1 MPQILLRI
9 LKIHFS
15 NNEGARGENITVEIL
30 LPQQNMHGLV
40 INWGQH
46 QHYNNTLILDTVSVV
61 N

>member
-1 MPQILLRI
+1 MPEILLRI

-15 NNEGARGENITVEIL
+15 YNEGEEEENITVEIL
-30 LPQQNMHGLV
+30 LQNMHGLV